1 MEAFTISGNVV
12 DIITSKIYPAKITI
26 ADKKIVSIEPQNEQ
40 YDNYILPG
48 FVDSH
53 IHIESSM
60 LPPSEFA
67 RMAAIHG
74 TVATVSDPHEI
85 ANVLGKSGVVYMIE
99 DSKSFPFKFYFGV
112 PSCVPATDFETSGAK
127 LNAQDIEEIFL
138 EYDLKYLS
146 EMMNFPGVIYD
157 DPDVLAKIDI
167 AKKFNKPIDGH
178 APGLRGEDAR
188 KYVQSGITTDHEC
201 FDLEEAREKIR
212 YGMNIQI
219 REGSAAKNFET
230 LAPLIDESPA
240 KCMFCSDDLHPDD
253 LAKGHI
259 NLLVKRAIAMGYD
272 LWDVLRIA
280 TLNPIKH
287 YGLDIG
293 LLQIG
298 DSADFI
304 IVDNLKDF
312 KILKT
317 YIEGEIVAENGKPS
331 IPFKKSKCINNFQT
345 NYKNSDDFKLSITN
359 KTIPIMKAIDG
370 ELITERIDYEPEIID
385 DDVQSNIEKDV
396 LKIAVVNRYK
406 DVKPAV
412 WLVNNFGIKRGAI
425 ASSVAHDSHNIIA
438 VGVDN
443 NSIAQAVNAII
454 DNEGGM
460 AVFDG
465 NEVFSLPLP
474 IAGLMSDD
482 DGWEVAHKYEELNRR
497 AKSLGTKLTS
507 PFMTLSFMSLLVIPK
522 LKLGDLGL
530 FDVERFEFVE

>member
-1 MEAFTISGNVV
+1 
-12 DIITSKIYPAKITI
+12 
-26 ADKKIVSIEPQNEQ
+26 
-40 YDNYILPG
+40 
-48 FVDSH
+48 
-53 IHIESSM
+53 
-60 LPPSEFA
+60 
-67 RMAAIHG
+67 AIHG

-298 DSADFI
+298 DPADFI

>member
-26 ADKKIVSIEPQNEQ
+26 ADKKIASIEPQNEQ

-99 DSKSFPFKFYFGV
+99 DSKSFPFKFYFGA

-230 LAPLIDESPA
+230 LALLIDESPA

-298 DSADFI
+298 DPADFI

-331 IPFKKSKCINNFQT
+331 IPFKKSRCINNFQT

-359 KTIPIMKAIDG
+359 KTIPIIKAIDG
-370 ELITERIDYEPEIID
+370 ELITERIDYEPEIIE

-412 WLVNNFGIKRGAI
+412 WLVNNFGLKRGAI
-425 ASSVAHDSHNIIA
+425 ASSVAHDSHNIIT

-474 IAGLMSDD
+474 IAGLMSDE

>member
-412 WLVNNFGIKRGAI
+412 WLVNNFGLKRGAI